1 VSTAPDVTAPDVT
14 APDVTAPDVTDAVDD
29 VPADQVTDL
38 LVALSRAR
46 RWLSRLAADPV
57 GNVGSTGVSA
67 LAQVVRSGPL
77 RLGDLAA
84 REKVAP
90 ATLSRVVAG
99 LVEHGYVERTPD
111 PEDARAGLLTATA
124 AGRQLLEESR
134 ARRSAELAARL
145 RRLDHEERAAV
156 LRAAA
161 PLQKLVGLTDP
172 PSGISPREPNPP
184 GRRPAAG

>member
-1 VSTAPDVTAPDVT
+1 VSTAVDGTAPEVRE
-14 APDVTAPDVTDAVDD
+14 PGDD
-29 VPADQVTDL
+29 LPAERVTDL
-38 LVALSRAR
+38 LIALSRAR
-46 RWLSRLAADPV
+46 RWLSRLATDPV

-67 LAQVVRSGPL
+67 LAEVVRSGPL

-134 ARRSAELAARL
+134 ARRSAELIARL
-145 RRLDHEERAAV
+145 RRLDPEEQAAV
-156 LRAAA
+156 LGAAA
-161 PLQKLVGLTDP
+161 PLQKLVD
-172 PSGISPREPNPP
+172 
-184 GRRPAAG
+184 